1 MKVTVLTTGFRAL
14 ESALA
19 ELPKATARNVLKRT
33 LTKAG
38 QPIADEA
45 SRLAPVDTGKLAGR
59 IIVSARLKNKA
70 VKNKAGGAE
79 YAAAMR
85 AGLGRQA
92 ATAALRQARRDA
104 KGQGSFAEMYVG
116 PARGVLAYAHL
127 VEFGTVRTAPQAFM
141 RPAWDSRKREALD
154 IIRRE
159 LGNEIIMAARRLG
172 RSKKAAADV
181 KYRASIAALMAHEA
195 A

>member
-1 MKVTVLTTGFRAL
+1 MKVTVSTTGFRAL
-14 ESALA
+14 EQALA

-59 IIVSARLKNKA
+59 IIVSARLKNK
-70 VKNKAGGAE
+70 VGNAE

-85 AGLGRQA
+85 AGLGRKA
-92 ATAALRQARRDA
+92 AGAALRQARRDA
-104 KGQGSFAEMYVG
+104 KGQGSFAEMFVG
-116 PARGVLAYAHL
+116 PARGVLGYAHL
-127 VEFGTVRTAPQAFM
+127 VEFGTAKTAPQAFM
-141 RPAWDSRKREALD
+141 RPAWDSGKRQALD

-172 RSKKAAADV
+172 RSKKATADV
-181 KYRASIAALMAHEA
+181 KYRASMAALLAHEA
-195 A
+195 V